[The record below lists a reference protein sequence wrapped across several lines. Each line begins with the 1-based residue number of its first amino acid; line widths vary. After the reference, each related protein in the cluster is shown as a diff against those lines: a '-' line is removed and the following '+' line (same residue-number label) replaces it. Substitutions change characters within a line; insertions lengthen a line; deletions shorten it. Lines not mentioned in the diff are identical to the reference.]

1 MLFFHFTI
9 DSFVISF
16 FLLILSYLHLFGWVK
31 STARCS
37 AILSANSLFIIVP
50 ILLLR
55 NIRCITLLFAAYVKE
70 FYFSQLNILRHH
82 HINFFSSSLCCFYL
96 MFFYNS
102 LNKYVV
108 SNKMG
113 KNYFFFGISRGI
125 IRKNCSTNLKS

>member
-1 MLFFHFTI
+1 MTLHNRMAIFPSKRCFSNSPSI
-9 DSFVISF
+9 RLY
-16 FLLILSYLHLFGWVK
+16 FLIFLIRSYLHLFGWVK
-31 STARCS
+31 STTRCS

-50 ILLLR
+50 ILLLQ

-82 HINFFSSSLCCFYL
+82 HINFFFSLSLLNL

-108 SNKMG
+108 
-113 KNYFFFGISRGI
+113 
-125 IRKNCSTNLKS
+125 